1 MFNDMEIEQC
11 HGIIFVKKHG
21 VCGML
26 ETEINYDKET
36 KTHKCV
42 IGQLTKK
49 D

>member
-1 MFNDMEIEQC
+1 
-11 HGIIFVKKHG
+11 
-21 VCGML
+21 ML

-49 D
+49 TDRRKTK